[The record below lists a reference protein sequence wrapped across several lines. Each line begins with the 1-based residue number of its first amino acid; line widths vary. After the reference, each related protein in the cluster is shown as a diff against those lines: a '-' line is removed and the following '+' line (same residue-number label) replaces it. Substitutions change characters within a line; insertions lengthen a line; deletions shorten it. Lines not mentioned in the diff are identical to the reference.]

1 MRCMHMITHLVPS
14 GPSLSATV
22 FVGAFFGCSGTS
34 RKSDAKAARCL
45 SAVCVT
51 TSKQKLRNT
60 SHRLSGT
67 SIQPNSVLKNQPE
80 MPAVDVKLM
89 TLICE
94 RSHSSQ
100 NACTAVTGDYQH
112 GDYQGD
118 NADHTSCFSL
128 LVKCK
133 CIAVM
138 SDYLCMKLA
147 RHGCRVA
154 CCVCSRC

>member
-1 MRCMHMITHLVPS
+1 MYMITHLVPS

-22 FVGAFFGCSGTS
+22 FVDAFFGCSGTS

-67 SIQPNSVLKNQPE
+67 SIQPNSVLKIQPE

-89 TLICE
+89 TLK
-94 RSHSSQ
+94 RDSSHGSQ
-100 NACTAVTGDYQH
+100 NACTAVTAQH
-112 GDYQGD
+112 ADYQG
-118 NADHTSCFSL
+118 NNTDHTSCFSL
-128 LVKCK
+128 LANAKDSA
-133 CIAVM
+133 IM

-147 RHGCRVA
+147 RHGCHVA
-154 CCVCSRC
+154 CCVCSRY

>member
-1 MRCMHMITHLVPS
+1 MYMITHLVPS

-22 FVGAFFGCSGTS
+22 FVDAFFGCPGTS

-67 SIQPNSVLKNQPE
+67 SIQPNSVLKIQPE

-89 TLICE
+89 ILKGDS
-94 RSHSSQ
+94 SHGAQ
-100 NACTAVTGDYQH
+100 HACNAVTAQH
-112 GDYQGD
+112 ADYQG
-118 NADHTSCFSL
+118 NTDHTSCYSL
-128 LVKCK
+128 LTNAKDCA
-133 CIAVM
+133 IM

-147 RHGCRVA
+147 RHGCRA
-154 CCVCSRC
+154 AYCVCSRC